1 MISRWAR
8 LKVSSQFK
16 AEFLDGKKSFI
27 FSWNKIHR
35 RIHEEALLHYFDPS
49 KIGQKFEKESNERSS
64 QEKNTTDSLSGTP
77 KIKNTAASEPAQ
89 FTDQGVVSKQSEQ
102 EEVPILPPP
111 TNAESNGD
119 SSETEEGK
127 HSILDDL
134 SELILKEYVVVSDD
148 GVDCEVRGVSEEQQM
163 NGITE
168 VGTLVFKTRVR
179 NGKFTEEEI
188 EEWRQQW
195 KLLDELLPRISK
207 DLANV
212 AEANVEVY
220 RVKQGGAARVV
231 IKDLSTSYLSLY
243 ITTVIEFFYNVITGL
258 MDNVYSCFVQK
269 KNLEDI
275 DIDWP

>member
-1 MISRWAR
+1 M
-8 LKVSSQFK
+8 
-16 AEFLDGKKSFI
+16 
-27 FSWNKIHR
+27 
-35 RIHEEALLHYFDPS
+35 
-49 KIGQKFEKESNERSS
+49 
-64 QEKNTTDSLSGTP
+64 
-77 KIKNTAASEPAQ
+77 
-89 FTDQGVVSKQSEQ
+89 
-102 EEVPILPPP
+102 
-111 TNAESNGD
+111 
-119 SSETEEGK
+119 
-127 HSILDDL
+127 
-134 SELILKEYVVVSDD
+134 
-148 GVDCEVRGVSEEQQM
+148 
-163 NGITE
+163 
-168 VGTLVFKTRVR
+168 FKTRVR